1 MFVELF
7 SVLCVCNQTLHH
19 CSEITTPELY
29 TWNARINEDENVIL
43 YFVIISVTQIN
54 VMSHH
59 SYLFTL

>member
-7 SVLCVCNQTLHH
+7 SVLCFFNHTLHH

-29 TWNARINEDENVIL
+29 TWNARINEDEIVVL
-43 YFVIISVTQIN
+43 RRVIISVTQVN

-59 SYLFTL
+59 SYLFNW